1 MAIDAG
7 NFNGTAHFHLQPCV
21 AMHVL
26 HEVAIDAVHALFNMD
41 VHQMHGQAGAFV
53 GVFGIA
59 FLMNGLMLFYLLR
72 FGYLATVVVMT
83 CNYFMG
89 HFPPDLHWA
98 NWYAS
103 SSTLCILFL
112 AFLTAYGFR
121 VATAGQKTLAD
132 DFD

>member
-59 FLMNGLMLFYLLR
+59 FLAR
-72 FGYLATVVVMT
+72 FCEVGVVRFFGMTDLQVEKMFRQWEAAGWDLATPALEEQG
-83 CNYFMG
+83 Y
-89 HFPPDLHWA
+89 
-98 NWYAS
+98 
-103 SSTLCILFL
+103 
-112 AFLTAYGFR
+112 R
-121 VATAGQKTLAD
+121 VLLEKKKED
-132 DFD
+132 